1 MKKGDSVK
9 LKINGKKVRVKV
21 SVVAEMYA
29 GHFIY
34 MTKAYYERATHDSY
48 QSNVTIVRL
57 KDQDVKNVENTAA
70 DFINLPDV
78 YNVSQNTS
86 LIRQLASIVDSL
98 QMVMGILTF
107 LSVLPAI
114 VILYNLTNINVAE
127 RIRELSTVKFLGF
140 HNREVTLYIY
150 RKTIVLSFVGIVS
163 GLFSGRSCIKSS
175 WR

>member
-1 MKKGDSVK
+1 MSG
-9 LKINGKKVRVKV
+9 
-21 SVVAEMYA
+21 VAEMYA

-34 MTKAYYERATHDSY
+34 MTKAYYERETHDSY

-70 DFINLPDV
+70 DFIKIPDV

-98 QMVMGILTF
+98 QMVMVILTF

-114 VILYNLTNINVAE
+114 VIFYNLTNTNVAE
-127 RIRELSTVKFLGF
+127 RIRELSTVKVLGF

-163 GLFSGRSCIKSS
+163 DLFSSRSRITSS
-175 WR
+175 WRCSGPITSCLIRSCRSEAI

>member
-1 MKKGDSVK
+1 
-9 LKINGKKVRVKV
+9 
-21 SVVAEMYA
+21 MYA

-98 QMVMGILTF
+98 QMVMVILTF

-114 VILYNLTNINVAE
+114 VFILFVLGCFVNRKLR
-127 RIRELSTVKFLGF
+127 RIDMLESL
-140 HNREVTLYIY
+140 
-150 RKTIVLSFVGIVS
+150 
-163 GLFSGRSCIKSS
+163 KSVD
-175 WR
+175 